1 MNYKDVGVAC
11 GQQLYSSGAADL
23 SYLERCHT
31 DDRECM
37 FVTYLGFTDL
47 GFTDL
52 GFTDLGFTDLG
63 IVEPCKVATLQKPT
77 LHGSAQIV
85 CIPDRMYTR
94 NIATCK
100 LTKGKYQIDMITSVH
115 QHKL

>member
-52 GFTDLGFTDLG
+52 G

-77 LHGSAQIV
+77 LQGSAQIV
-85 CIPDRMYTR
+85 CIPDRMY
-94 NIATCK
+94 NQEHC
-100 LTKGKYQIDMITSVH
+100 YVQIN
-115 QHKL
+115 KR

>member
-37 FVTYLGFTDL
+37 FVTY
-47 GFTDL
+47 L